1 MYESEHIRVSMNE
14 SQHISVITSP
24 SFRGFG
30 RLGYTRSDARILE
43 DVSEELNEH
52 GRIDAADITVR
63 VSDGEVTL
71 TGTVPDEPM
80 SRLVVAAT
88 QRLRGVRSVH
98 NLLAVYPPRD

>member
-1 MYESEHIRVSMNE
+1 VITGEEVRHMYESQLIRVVS
-14 SQHISVITSP
+14 SP

-30 RLGYTRSDARILE
+30 PVGYRRSDARILE

-52 GRIDAADITVR
+52 GQIDARDITVS
-63 VSDGEVTL
+63 VLDGEVTL

>member
-1 MYESEHIRVSMNE
+1 MYE
-14 SQHISVITSP
+14 SQHIRVVSSP

-30 RLGYTRSDARILE
+30 PLGYTRSDARILE
-43 DVSEELNEH
+43 DVLEELNEH
-52 GRIDAADITVR
+52 EHIDAEDITVR
-63 VSDGEVTL
+63 VVGGEVTL

-98 NLLAVYPPRD
+98 NLLAVYPLRA